1 MEQMNIEYIN
11 VGDLKPYENNPRHN
25 DNAVDAVAA
34 SIKEF
39 GFKVPI
45 VCDKENVIVTGH
57 TRYKAAKKLGLKK
70 VPCIRADDLTDDQVR
85 AFRVADNKVSELATW
100 DMDKLNIELDNIDL
114 DMSAFGVDISDYSF
128 SMDDLSET
136 DGYDEES
143 DERDYFEK
151 TFTFPIEKKK
161 QIICYLKKHQNE
173 IVAEIIKESEKE
185 DD

>member
-1 MEQMNIEYIN
+1 MNEMKIEYIN
-11 VGDLKPYENNPRHN
+11 IGDLKPYENNPRNN
-25 DNAVDAVAA
+25 DDAVDAVAA
-34 SIKEF
+34 SIKNF
-39 GFKVPI
+39 GFKVPLC
-45 VCDKENVIVTGH
+45 VDKNNVIVTGH

-100 DMDKLNIELDNIDL
+100 DFDKLNIELDNIDL
-114 DMSAFGVDISDYSF
+114 DMSEFGVDMSDYSF
-128 SMDDLSET
+128 SMDDIDET
-136 DGYDEES
+136 EGYDEEN

-161 QIICYLKKHQNE
+161 QIICYLKKHQSE
-173 IVAEIIKESEKE
+173 IVADIIKESEKE